1 MGSGF
6 GIRDE
11 KIPDTD
17 PESGMNISY
26 QIYESLDAIFR
37 LKILYLHSFFADP
50 DPGSGIILTLDLGTE
65 MENFRAG
72 IQFKHPGSA
81 TLSQTVQLSVM
92 QKLFS

>member
-37 LKILYLHSFFADP
+37 LKILTFFFCGSGSRIRDDS
-50 DPGSGIILTLDLGTE
+50 DPGSVIRDKK
-65 MENFRAG
+65 FRIRG
-72 IQFKHPGSA
+72 P
-81 TLSQTVQLSVM
+81 V
-92 QKLFS
+92 